1 MANVTFNGTT
11 KIITVNSGV
20 TTLNVQVDLYSD
32 WKEWAILNPG
42 YLPAFRSVGGDQ
54 LQTDY
59 FLAPTFFLLNGWRIR
74 PAEENRILSVI
85 GNLYVDGSTDSP
97 YISTIGN
104 YNVMVN
110 GTTSNIVNTVTTG
123 SGVTSQ
129 DKTDIITGVTAELQP
144 DIKNILGLLH
154 HNFKFVDQIYNGTG
168 KLTFAHIKIYA
179 NSSDC
184 INDVGPTQV
193 YEINASYT
201 GNNLT
206 SYRMVPTL

>member
-74 PAEENRILSVI
+74 PAEENRILSVV

-129 DKTDIITGVTAELQP
+129 DKTDIIDGVTAELQP
-144 DIKNILGLLH
+144 DLKNILGLVH
-154 HNFKFVDQIYNGTG
+154 HNFRFTNQVYSSG
-168 KLTFAHIKIYA
+168 KLTSADIKIYSNTA
-179 NSSDC
+179 DC
-184 INDVGPTQV
+184 DNDVSPLHT
-193 YEINASYT
+193 YAIEATYT
-201 GNNLT
+201 GNDLNDYSMRLI
-206 SYRMVPTL
+206 S